1 MRASSCATGAGR
13 SDARCPHSHRFRP
26 SRAHRRV
33 PRPSSEVRLRKHG
46 RKFRHGTAAVAAVA
60 LGALAIPS
68 AAMAYPEGRGPGSAV
83 PVSAPHAAAPV
94 SMAVAHVVGLVN
106 RARDRAG
113 CSPVTLNTKLSK
125 AARRHSADMARHR
138 NMSHW
143 GSDGSG
149 PGRRIARAGFD
160 WSAYGE
166 NVAYGY
172 STSAAVMAAWMSS
185 PGHRHNIL
193 TCGFREIGVGLA
205 QPGSYWTQDFGT
217 ARRPAP
223 RGAL

>member
-1 MRASSCATGAGR
+1 MRTWRATGTCRTGDPTVPVRAADR
-13 SDARCPHSHRFRP
+13 ARC
-26 SRAHRRV
+26 
-33 PRPSSEVRLRKHG
+33 
-46 RKFRHGTAAVAAVA
+46 
-60 LGALAIPS
+60 
-68 AAMAYPEGRGPGSAV
+68 
-83 PVSAPHAAAPV
+83 
-94 SMAVAHVVGLVN
+94 
-106 RARDRAG
+106 
-113 CSPVTLNTKLSK
+113 
-125 AARRHSADMARHR
+125 
-138 NMSHW
+138 
-143 GSDGSG
+143 
-149 PGRRIARAGFD
+149 FD

>member
-1 MRASSCATGAGR
+1 M
-13 SDARCPHSHRFRP
+13 
-26 SRAHRRV
+26 
-33 PRPSSEVRLRKHG
+33 RKHG
-46 RKFRHGTAAVAAVA
+46 RKTRHGTAAVAAIA

-68 AAMAYPEGRGPGSAV
+68 TAMAYPQERGPGGAV
-83 PVSAPHAAAPV
+83 PVSAPQAAAPA
-94 SMAVAHVVGLVN
+94 SMAVAHVVALVN

-113 CSPVTLNTKLSK
+113 CSPVTLDAKLSK

-149 PGRRIARAGFD
+149 PGRRIARAGYV

-172 STSAAVMAAWMSS
+172 PTSAAVMAAWMSS
-185 PGHRHNIL
+185 PRHRHNIL
-193 TCGFREIGVGLA
+193 TCEFREIGVGLA

-223 RGAL
+223 RGTL